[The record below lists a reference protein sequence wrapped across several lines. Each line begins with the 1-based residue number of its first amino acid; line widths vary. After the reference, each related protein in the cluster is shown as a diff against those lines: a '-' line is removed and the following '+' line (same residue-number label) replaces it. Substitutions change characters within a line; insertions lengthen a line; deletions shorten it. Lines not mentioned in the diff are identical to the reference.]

1 MKMRLHLFG
10 IWCLIMLHPGF
21 GWGDAPYDPRE
32 LIQKLPHG
40 YINWSQG
47 ILVVNDV
54 VGAGTLTDA
63 DPASETRIREQIT
76 RNMFENLGNIC
87 VDAHSSLLDVIRTN
101 DDIQDKL
108 VRMALTAPI
117 LTYNDVPDGTVEKAI
132 RMELYGGFSQLML
145 PSDIKQVESIK
156 SVNKGVETA
165 VPHNK
170 TSSSEE
176 VYEDVYTGLI
186 VDARDIGVQPAL
198 VPVLVDENNCE
209 VYGAAFVSREFA
221 VQQGMCGY
229 ARTMRDT
236 DNRRVGQRP
245 LLIKGLRRSSRGPCD
260 IVISN
265 SDAAKLRSA
274 SAHLA
279 FLKQCRVVIL
289 SD

>member
-1 MKMRLHLFG
+1 
-10 IWCLIMLHPGF
+10 MLHPGF
-21 GWGDAPYDPRE
+21 GWGDAPYDSSE

-47 ILVVNDV
+47 ILVVKDV
-54 VGAGTLTDA
+54 FDA
-63 DPASETRIREQIT
+63 DTPIDTDPASEIRVREQIT

-87 VDAHSSLLDVIRTN
+87 VDARNSLLDVLSTN

-108 VRMALTAPI
+108 VRMARTAPI
-117 LTYNDVPDGTVEKAI
+117 ITDKDAPGGKVEKAI

-145 PSDIKQVESIK
+145 PSGIKQVEPIK
-156 SVNKGVETA
+156 SV
-165 VPHNK
+165 HNGGKSAASHSK

-176 VYEDVYTGLI
+176 AYEDVYTGLI

-198 VPVLVDENNCE
+198 VPVLVDENDYE

-221 VQQGMCGY
+221 VQKGMCGY
-229 ARTMRDT
+229 VRTLRDT

-279 FLKQCRVVIL
+279 FLKQCRVMIL

>member
-1 MKMRLHLFG
+1 MRLHLFG

-21 GWGDAPYDPRE
+21 GWGDVPHDSRE

-47 ILVVNDV
+47 ILVVKDV
-54 VGAGTLTDA
+54 VDADTLTNA

-87 VDAHSSLLDVIRTN
+87 VDARSNLLDVISTN

-108 VRMALTAPI
+108 VRMAQTAPI
-117 LTYNDVPDGTVEKAI
+117 LTYNDAPDGMVEKAI

-145 PSDIKQVESIK
+145 PSDIKQVEPIK
-156 SVNKGVETA
+156 SVHNGGKTA
-165 VPHNK
+165 ASHSK

-176 VYEDVYTGLI
+176 AYEDVYTGLI

-198 VPVLVDENNCE
+198 VPVLVDENDCE

-229 ARTMRDT
+229 VRTMRDT